1 MNAARESAVAGSVG
15 VLAVALSV
23 VVVWFIARSRQ
34 PRMRLL
40 PLSPRRGVRP

>member
-23 VVVWFIARSRQ
+23 VLVFFIARGRQ

-40 PLSPRRGVRP
+40 PLSPRRGMW